1 MSLLGKR
8 VVDILKP
15 PAITHSLLGQVKH
28 HATYV
33 AASQEWL
40 SFMFLKIATD
50 DLSMAQPSG

>member
-1 MSLLGKR
+1 MGKR

-15 PAITHSLLGQVKH
+15 PAITHSLLSQVKR

-33 AASQEWL
+33 AASLEWL

-50 DLSMAQPSG
+50 DLSVAQPSG